1 MQFQKKVV
9 YLQSEYL
16 LQQKRHR
23 QTFRCGSEGLKTKDE
38 KDDNMSNNIKKSE
51 VASNLLVHREEFETV
66 YDIIAT
72 HRKRVLRTVNNESM
86 AMVWEVGGYVSYKL
100 KTSAWGDGVVRQ
112 LSDCIR
118 IKDPTV
124 RGWSYRTIYKMVQL
138 YETYSSASF
147 SELIE
152 HTSMSAYGHIVPF
165 ETAQID
171 NDAIVPFEM
180 AQIPKVL
187 FATGWTN
194 HQIIM
199 SRCKTDSERL
209 FYMLYA
215 GKERL
220 ENKELIRIIKIDTM
234 NSLLGGKDVQSEI
247 MAKTYPASPLLFK
260 DRVYLEMLGLPLDY
274 KESKLRKEII
284 EHMKDFI
291 LQLGK
296 DFLFIDDEHRVT
308 VGSKTFKV
316 DLLFY
321 HRLLQCMVAIEL
333 KTTEFHP
340 KDLGQLEFYLE
351 ALDQEE
357 RRTNENPSIGIILCK
372 DADMEIVR
380 YALNRSM
387 SPTMVALYKEQL
399 QEGGVIQRSLVE
411 FCKYLD
417 GQQKEFFMLQHKG
430 EDNE

>member
-1 MQFQKKVV
+1 M
-9 YLQSEYL
+9 
-16 LQQKRHR
+16 
-23 QTFRCGSEGLKTKDE
+23 E
-38 KDDNMSNNIKKSE
+38 KDIIKGTD
-51 VASNLLVHREEFETV
+51 SNLLMHREEFETV
-66 YDIIAT
+66 YGIIAT
-72 HRKRVLRTVNNESM
+72 HRKRVLSTVNNESM
-86 AMVWEVGGYVSYKL
+86 AMVWEVGGYISYKL
-100 KTSAWGDGVVRQ
+100 KASAWGDGVVRQ
-112 LSDCIR
+112 LSEYIR
-118 IKDPTV
+118 TKDPTA
-124 RGWSYRTIYKMVQL
+124 RGWSYRTLYKMVQL

-152 HTSMSAYGHIVPF
+152 NTGMSAYGDIVPF
-165 ETAQID
+165 ETAQMGGD
-171 NDAIVPFEM
+171 VIVPFEM

-199 SRCKTDSERL
+199 SRCKTDTERL

-234 NSLLGGKDVQSEI
+234 NSLLGGKDVQSEV
-247 MAKTYPASPLLFK
+247 MAKTYPSSPLLFK

-291 LQLGK
+291 LQMGK
-296 DFLFIDDEHRVT
+296 DFLFIDDEHRIK
-308 VGSKTFKV
+308 VGGKTFKV

-333 KTTEFHP
+333 KTSEFQP

-357 RRTNENPSIGIILCK
+357 RRSNENPSIGIILCK
-372 DADMEIVR
+372 GADMEVVR

-399 QEGGVIQRSLVE
+399 QVGSVIQRSLVE
-411 FCKYLD
+411 FCKFLNA
-417 GQQKEFFMLQHKG
+417 GGKKR
-430 EDNE
+430 